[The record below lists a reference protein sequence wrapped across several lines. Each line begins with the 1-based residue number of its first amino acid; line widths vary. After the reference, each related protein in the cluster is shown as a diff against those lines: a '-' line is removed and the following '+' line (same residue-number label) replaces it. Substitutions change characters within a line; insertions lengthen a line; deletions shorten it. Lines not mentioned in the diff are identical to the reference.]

1 MAALPEEITRAPLRT
16 FKTQALAHR
25 YTQPAV
31 QLHRLRKQ
39 GRVRRAARGL
49 HYAVPEGAAA
59 SWRPSLEALAA
70 GVATALYGE
79 RVPVLMHLSA
89 ARLHG
94 ATPRAL
100 ARAVV
105 AVPQQHPA
113 VALEDREE
121 AQVLFVKR
129 DTDAL
134 DAQSMTTDLG
144 PVLVTGP
151 EQTLLDLAR
160 RPDLLD
166 LPGEVWE
173 AVRGLWPRCD
183 EELLEHL
190 AEDQRGRSALRR
202 ARRVRQG
209 AHPGPEPRVAAH
221 TDAQDVPGG
230 GVVRIGRRE

>member
-1 MAALPEEITRAPLRT
+1 MTALPEEITSAPLRT
-16 FKTQALAHR
+16 FTTRSLAQR

-31 QLHRLRKQ
+31 QLHRLRRQ
-39 GRVRRAARGL
+39 GRVRTAARGV
-49 HYAVPEGAAA
+49 HYAVPEGRTA

-105 AVPQQHPA
+105 AVPRQHPGI
-113 VALEDREE
+113 ALEDRED
-121 AQVLFVKR
+121 ARVLFVKR
-129 DTDAL
+129 DTDVL
-134 DAQSMTTDLG
+134 DAQLMPTDLG
-144 PVLVTGP
+144 PALVTSL

-166 LPGEVWE
+166 LPGEAWE

-183 EELLEHL
+183 EAVVEGL
-190 AEDQRGRSALRR
+190 AAQQRGKAALRR
-202 ARRVRQG
+202 ARQVRQRG
-209 AHPGPEPRVAAH
+209 LPTTGRAAG
-221 TDAQDVPGG
+221 VPA
-230 GVVRIGRRE
+230 

>member
-16 FKTQALAHR
+16 FTTRALAHR

-31 QLHRLRKQ
+31 QVHRMRRQ
-39 GRVRRAARGL
+39 GRVRRAARGV
-49 HYAVPEGAAA
+49 HYVVPEGATA

-105 AVPQQHPA
+105 AVPGQHPA
-113 VALEDREE
+113 VVLEDRPD

-129 DTDAL
+129 DTAVL
-134 DAQSMTTDLG
+134 DAQLVSTDLG
-144 PVLVTGP
+144 AALVTGP

-160 RPDLLD
+160 RPGLLAV
-166 LPGEVWE
+166 PGEAWA
-173 AVRGLWPRCD
+173 AVEGLWPRCD
-183 EELLEHL
+183 EELLVEL

-202 ARRVRQG
+202 ARQVRRTEPTG
-209 AHPGPEPRVAAH
+209 APPRTGGVA
-221 TDAQDVPGG
+221 TRG
-230 GVVRIGRRE
+230 GVVEAGERE

>member
-1 MAALPEEITRAPLRT
+1 VAALPTEILAAPLRT
-16 FKTQALAHR
+16 FTTQSLAER

-31 QLHRLRKQ
+31 QVHRLRRQ
-39 GRVRRAARGL
+39 GRVRRVGRGL
-49 HYAVPEGAAA
+49 HYAVPEGAAE

-105 AVPQQHPA
+105 AVPRQHP
-113 VALEDREE
+113 VLVVEDRED

-129 DTDAL
+129 NTDDL
-134 DAQSMTTDLG
+134 DAQLITTDLG
-144 PVLVTGP
+144 PALVTSP

-160 RPDLLD
+160 RPGLLG
-166 LPGEVWE
+166 LPGEVWD
-173 AVRGLWPRCD
+173 AVLGLWPRCEVD
-183 EELLEHL
+183 LLERL
-190 AEDQRGRSALRR
+190 AEEQRGRSALHR
-202 ARRVRQG
+202 ARHARESGR
-209 AHPGPEPRVAAH
+209 ADDAPLVASE
-221 TDAQDVPGG
+221 
-230 GVVRIGRRE
+230 GVAEVSERR

>member
-1 MAALPEEITRAPLRT
+1 MAALPEEIARAPLRT
-16 FKTQALAHR
+16 FRTRALAGR

-31 QLHRLRKQ
+31 QLHRLREQ

-49 HYAVPEGAAA
+49 HYAVPEGVTA

-94 ATPRAL
+94 TTPRAL

-105 AVPQQHPA
+105 AVPDQHP
-113 VALEDREE
+113 VLTLEDRDG
-121 AQVLFVKR
+121 AQVVFVER

-134 DAQSMTTDLG
+134 DAQLVGTDLG
-144 PVLVTGP
+144 SALVTGP

-160 RPDLLD
+160 RPDLLR
-166 LPGEVWE
+166 LPGEAWE

-183 EELLEHL
+183 EDLLEEL
-190 AEDQRGRSALRR
+190 AGRQRGRSALRR
-202 ARRVRQG
+202 ARQVQQG
-209 AHPGPEPRVAAH
+209 AHAG
-221 TDAQDVPGG
+221 
-230 GVVRIGRRE
+230 GRR